1 MKHLLVRLSLLALLA
16 LGLATTAAQEPDGR
30 AHHVAVVVQYAS
42 GQVEARCVGFDDESI
57 SGYDALTLAGFNVVA
72 EGSAGLGAM
81 VCSIDGVGCDYPT
94 ESCACQCEG
103 GTCAYWAYSH
113 LKDGVWQYSAQGASA
128 YRVRDGAVEGWAWGG
143 GSVQRGASPPVVSWG
158 DICAAQ
164 AAAPP
169 TAIPPTSIPPTAPP
183 TAAPPTRVPPTAPPP
198 TRVPP
203 TAPPTRVPPTAPPPT
218 RVPPTAPPPTR
229 SAATSAP
236 TRSASGQRVPAV
248 TVGAPTVTAATS
260 TSAPT
265 TRPTSPAVTTAP
277 AGLEPS
283 PTPLAAGVA
292 PAQRQTRPTASG
304 WLNYLAF
311 GAIAASLGAGV
322 LIMRRRRDQ

>member
-1 MKHLLVRLSLLALLA
+1 MKHMLVRFSLLALLA

-42 GQVEARCVGFDDESI
+42 GEVAARCVGFDAESI

-113 LKDGVWQYSAQGASA
+113 LRDGAWQYSTQGASS
-128 YRVRDGAVEGWAWGG
+128 YRVGDGAVEGWAWGG

-164 AAAPP
+164 AAALP
-169 TAIPPTSIPPTAPP
+169 TAIPPTSIPPTEPP
-183 TAAPPTRVPPTAPPP
+183 
-198 TRVPP
+198 PP

-218 RVPPTAPPPTR
+218 RVV
-229 SAATSAP
+229 ATSAP
-236 TRSASGQRVPAV
+236 TRAAEPALPTGLPV
-248 TVGAPTVTAATS
+248 APTSAPTQAAATA

-265 TRPTSPAVTTAP
+265 TRPTSPVITTAP
-277 AGLEPS
+277 ASPEPSPASAPAQPS
-283 PTPLAAGVA
+283 PTPLAAGIA
-292 PAQRQTRPTASG
+292 PAQRRTGPTASG
-304 WLNYLAF
+304 WINYLAF

-322 LIMRRRRDQ
+322 LIMRRRRTQ